1 MGFPPQSTEECTI
14 KFDQTLANRSPY
26 AAAYVS
32 DVAAL
37 FQACL
42 NAIRI
47 VCREDIVRYAK
58 YTPRCKGK
66 WLLGINAHS
75 LTVHLASTER
85 TSKYFQSVEEFINEN
100 DAVLVLAYLPSIM
113 TEVKDFDALWQSMS
127 SIRKEVLDTLDTEF
141 AGKSGVVNLDSAG
154 FNRTYREIE

>member
-1 MGFPPQSTEECTI
+1 M
-14 KFDQTLANRSPY
+14 KFDNALTKLSPY

-32 DVAAL
+32 DVATL

-42 NAIRI
+42 CAIRV

-85 TSKYFQSVEEFINEN
+85 TSKYFQSVEDFINEN
-100 DAVLVLAYLPSIM
+100 DAVLVLAYLPSIV

-127 SIRKEVLDTLDTEF
+127 SIRKEVLDTLGTEF
-141 AGKSGVVNLDSAG
+141 AGKSGVMSLDSTD
-154 FNRTYREIE
+154 FNRTYREIA